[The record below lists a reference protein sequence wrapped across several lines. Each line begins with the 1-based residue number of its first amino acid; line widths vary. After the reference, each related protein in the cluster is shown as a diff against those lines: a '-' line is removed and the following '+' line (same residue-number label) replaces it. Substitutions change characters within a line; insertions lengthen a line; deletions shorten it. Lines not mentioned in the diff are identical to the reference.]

1 MMNNTEKENKRLL
14 TRLGEKDEIIN
25 MYKENLKQAYKT
37 IDDMQK
43 EIKELN
49 DIVEYWKGVANISE
63 KMNI

>member
-1 MMNNTEKENKRLL
+1 MNNTEKENKRLL